1 MMVARPPHATVD
13 GQFLPSYHF
22 RPGWDFSGP
31 AFSAGAEGNGKTL
44 AKGLRKSSFFNNL
57 RFSAWQDPCQRL
69 ASVEIS
75 AALYRNSSAG
85 HPSSLTALL
94 AMAPALSASALW
106 TSAAGCC
113 VRRCKAHREPARRP
127 SPATC
132 RCPMDAAH
140 SSRAP
145 SLRKG
150 PRAGWRSRSMTD
162 RRPGLPAARWPPA
175 AGRRARGRHAT
186 SVRRT
191 PERC

>member
-1 MMVARPPHATVD
+1 MVTGPYPTAKPGDMMVARPPHATVD

-106 TSAAGCC
+106 TCS
-113 VRRCKAHREPARRP
+113 RWMLREAVQ
-127 SPATC
+127 
-132 RCPMDAAH
+132 
-140 SSRAP
+140 SS
-145 SLRKG
+145 S
-150 PRAGWRSRSMTD
+150 
-162 RRPGLPAARWPPA
+162 
-175 AGRRARGRHAT
+175 
-186 SVRRT
+186 
-191 PERC
+191 